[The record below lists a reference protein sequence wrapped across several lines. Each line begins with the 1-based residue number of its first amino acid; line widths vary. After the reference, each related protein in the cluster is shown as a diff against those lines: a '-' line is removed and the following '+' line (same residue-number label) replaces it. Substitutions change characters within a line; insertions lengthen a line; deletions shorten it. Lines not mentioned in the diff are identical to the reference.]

1 MKKRWVSVVL
11 VISMLAAGVMTGCGG
26 EKKTEENKTEG
37 GSEEKQVLT
46 LMGVETSSEGIC
58 RFNGRSGRGV

>member
-26 EKKTEENKTEG
+26 EKNRR
-37 GSEEKQVLT
+37 KQ
-46 LMGVETSSEGIC
+46 
-58 RFNGRSGRGV
+58 N